1 MNIYDKITPE
11 GTQDVLFQDC
21 IVRQEVRNAILSL
34 LYRRG
39 FRPVMTPA
47 MEFYD
52 LFGANRYFAQESMFK
67 LVDAQ
72 GRILVLRPDSTIPIA
87 RLTATKLQN
96 ETDPVRLCYCQPA
109 YRANPSLRGRMD
121 EVFQCGAELIGAA
134 GAKADLEMLRTA
146 EDCLQACG
154 AQPFTL
160 EIGHIGLFKA
170 LMDELDA
177 PGVQKEEMRQLI
189 EAKNYAA
196 LGDLL
201 DALPASPAADL
212 LRKLPRLFGGA
223 EVFSQAERLSP
234 SPAFQ
239 AALAELERLY
249 RHLTQGDTKAQILVD
264 LGLVN
269 QAEYYTGVVF
279 RGYLPG
285 VGQPVLSGGRY
296 DRLLDDF
303 GLRKPAIGFAIHLDA
318 VAGYL
323 QQTSP
328 RAPLTPEVLVYW
340 EPQQSVQGFALLR
353 RLCEE
358 GTVCE
363 SSLADS
369 REEAAAYAK
378 AKGIP
383 WLYVAG
389 SEWEKIEIG
398 KEAEE

>member
-1 MNIYDKITPE
+1 MNTYDKITPE
-11 GTQDVLFQDC
+11 GTQDILFQNC
-21 IVRQEVRNAILSL
+21 IVRQDVRDAVMGL

-52 LFGANRYFAQESMFK
+52 LFGANRYFAQESMYK
-67 LVDAQ
+67 LIDAQ

-96 ETDPVRLCYCQPA
+96 EPYPVRLCYCQAA

-121 EVFQCGAELIGAA
+121 EMSQCGAELIGAG

-146 EDCLQACG
+146 SDCLEACG
-154 AQPFTL
+154 ARPFTL
-160 EIGHIGLFKA
+160 EIGHIGIFRA

-177 PGVQKEEMRQLI
+177 PEPQKEEVRQLI
-189 EAKNYAA
+189 ESKNYAA

-201 DALPASPAADL
+201 HALPDSPAVHTL
-212 LRKLPRLFGGA
+212 GRLPRLFGGD
-223 EVFSQAERLSP
+223 EVFSQAAQLSQG
-234 SPAFQ
+234 PAFQ
-239 AALAELERLY
+239 AALQELEELY
-249 RHLTQGDTKAQILVD
+249 RRMMQVDPSAQVLVD
-264 LGLVN
+264 FGLVN

-285 VGQPVLSGGRY
+285 IGQPVLSGGRY

-303 GLRKPAIGFAIHLDA
+303 GVHQPAIGFAIHLDA

-323 QQTSP
+323 QQVSP
-328 RAPLTPEVLVYW
+328 RVPQIPQVLVYW
-340 EPQQSVQGFALLR
+340 EREQSARGFAHLR
-353 RLCEE
+353 ELWSQ
-358 GTVCE
+358 GVSCE

-369 REEAAAYAK
+369 KEDAAVYARARGIRRLQIVGDEIKEILIGEE
-378 AKGIP
+378 P
-383 WLYVAG
+383 
-389 SEWEKIEIG
+389 
-398 KEAEE
+398 EA